1 MTNSVLIVCLLA
13 YHLHTSASILG
24 LIRDEREERR
34 PDRGSE
40 HEEGISI
47 QVDFSAA
54 LITSIPSR
62 SHASREKVFQF
73 DEFPKALRDRIIL
86 RRVMFVD
93 AYFVQEL

>member
-1 MTNSVLIVCLLA
+1 MLIVCLLA

-73 DEFPKALRDRIIL
+73 DEFHKAFRDGIIL

-93 AYFVQEL
+93 TYFVQEL